1 MAPKK
6 IIKIKVINAYYSS
19 AYVYFLCINNRI
31 FSVILQYKNVFF
43 DKFFRK
49 EITMSL
55 YTAIKKVAK
64 QSDKSVYRIEKD
76 LNLSN
81 GSISKWNKSEPS
93 AVKLTQVA
101 AYLGVTPQYL
111 LILAE
116 EDKNERT
123 NQSNSKK

>member
-1 MAPKK
+1 
-6 IIKIKVINAYYSS
+6 
-19 AYVYFLCINNRI
+19 
-31 FSVILQYKNVFF
+31 
-43 DKFFRK
+43 
-49 EITMSL
+49 MSL

>member
-1 MAPKK
+1 
-6 IIKIKVINAYYSS
+6 
-19 AYVYFLCINNRI
+19 
-31 FSVILQYKNVFF
+31 
-43 DKFFRK
+43 
-49 EITMSL
+49 MSL

-123 NQSNSKK
+123 NQSNSEK